1 MKIINIFNMYQ
12 NSYGAAGWQVWR
24 GRGLMGVF
32 RTRAQAKAFVRDF
45 RARVS
50 V

>member
-32 RTRAQAKAFVRDF
+32 KTRAQARAWVRDF
-45 RARVS
+45 RAQVS
-50 V
+50 I